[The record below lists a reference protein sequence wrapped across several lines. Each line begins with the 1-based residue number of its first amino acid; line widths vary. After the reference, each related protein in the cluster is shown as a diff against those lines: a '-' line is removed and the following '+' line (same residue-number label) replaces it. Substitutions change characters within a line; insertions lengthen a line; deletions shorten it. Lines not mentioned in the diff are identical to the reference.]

1 MVYNSSFFYF
11 VLRAKLLE
19 SEAVNEN
26 LRRNLSR
33 ASSRATYF
41 GGPSAFSAS
50 MLSSEKE
57 TMEILDIAKKDLEK
71 LKKKERKKKKR
82 WCMNYNA
89 ICFLFRSKEVCF
101 FNHWDLKCLVVVWVW
116 TLNCCSFKPFY
127 MLELSFFF
135 CIFSSSEVC
144 SICRMNVSFVMNF
157 SM

>member
-1 MVYNSSFFYF
+1 MYISCTVLVIHGLQFFLF
-11 VLRAKLLE
+11 FFFLLRAKLLE

-33 ASSRATYF
+33 ASSRATFF

-71 LKKKERKKKKR
+71 LKKKERRKKKR

-89 ICFLFRSKEVCF
+89 ICPFLCKKAYFLLTE
-101 FNHWDLKCLVVVWVW
+101 
-116 TLNCCSFKPFY
+116 
-127 MLELSFFF
+127 
-135 CIFSSSEVC
+135 I
-144 SICRMNVSFVMNF
+144 
-157 SM
+157 

>member
-1 MVYNSSFFYF
+1 MVYNSSLFCLL
-11 VLRAKLLE
+11 LRAKLLE

-26 LRRNLSR
+26 LRRSLSR

-82 WCMNYNA
+82 WCMNYNS
-89 ICFLFRSKEVCF
+89 ICFLFFSKKTYF
-101 FNHWDLKCLVVVWVW
+101 FN
-116 TLNCCSFKPFY
+116 Y
-127 MLELSFFF
+127 
-135 CIFSSSEVC
+135 
-144 SICRMNVSFVMNF
+144 
-157 SM
+157 